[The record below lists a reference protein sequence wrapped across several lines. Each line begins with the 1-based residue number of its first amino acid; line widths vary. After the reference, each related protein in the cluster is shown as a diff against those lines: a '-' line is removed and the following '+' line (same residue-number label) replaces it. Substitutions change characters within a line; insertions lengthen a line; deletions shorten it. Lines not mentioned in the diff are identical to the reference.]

1 MTGIDISHYQA
12 KMTDFAAAKSGGVC
26 FAIMKA
32 TEGTTISDRSFAT
45 HYAGATAAG
54 LPVGAYVFSHATTPD
69 QAKAEAAFALHVIA
83 GRPLPL
89 GIYYDV
95 ETDKQ
100 MRLSNGQLQE
110 IVAAFCTAIRAAG
123 YTPGLYGSEYN
134 LWAKIS
140 LTMLPAD
147 VIRWVAHYGTRPAIS
162 CDLWQDTDN
171 SIVDGYGGPVDRDV
185 ALSQRFELM
194 AQDDA
199 ATPSQP
205 EPKEEDKDVDYV
217 VLALQSCMAHDG
229 YWPKNKLDGVKTQ
242 AFREKLLEYAQDV
255 ASC

>member
-12 KMTDFAAAKSGGVC
+12 KMADFAAAKTGGVC
-26 FAIMKA
+26 FAIIKA
-32 TEGTTISDRSFAT
+32 TEGTTISDRSFST

-54 LPVGAYVFSHATTPD
+54 LPVGAYVFSHATTPE

-83 GRPLPL
+83 GRPMPL

-100 MRLSNGQLQE
+100 MRLSNSQLQE
-110 IVAAFCTAIRAAG
+110 VVTAFCTAIRAAG

-162 CDLWQDTDN
+162 CDVWQDTDS
-171 SIVDGYGGPVDRDV
+171 SIVDGYNGPVDRDV

-194 AQDDA
+194 VQE
-199 ATPSQP
+199 TPMQQP
-205 EPKEEDKDVDYV
+205 EDDRDVDYV
-217 VLALQSCMAHDG
+217 ILALQSCMAHDG
-229 YWPKNKLDGVKTQ
+229 YWPVNRLDGVKTRD
-242 AFREKLLEYAQDV
+242 FCDKLLEYAQDV
-255 ASC
+255 AAC

>member
-12 KMTDFAAAKSGGVC
+12 KMADFAAAKNGGVC
-26 FAIMKA
+26 FAILKA

-54 LPVGAYVFSHATTPD
+54 LPVGAYVFAHATTPE

-95 ETDKQ
+95 ETEKQ
-100 MRLSNGQLQE
+100 LRLSGQQLQE
-110 IVAAFCTAIRAAG
+110 VCNAFFTAIRAAG

-134 LWAKIS
+134 LWTKIS

-147 VIRWVAHYGTRPAIS
+147 VIRWVAHYGTRPAIT
-162 CDLWQDTDN
+162 CDLWQSSDGGL
-171 SIVDGYGGPVDRDV
+171 VDGYSGPVDQDV

-194 AQDDA
+194 VQEAASQRELEPVEQDR
-199 ATPSQP
+199 
-205 EPKEEDKDVDYV
+205 DVDFV

-255 ASC
+255 AAC

>member
-1 MTGIDISHYQA
+1 LEEEMTGIDISHYQA
-12 KMTDFAAAKSGGVC
+12 KMTDFAAAKTGGVC
-26 FAIMKA
+26 FAIIKA

-54 LPVGAYVFSHATTPD
+54 LPVGAYVFSHATTPE

-89 GIYYDV
+89 GIYFDV

-100 MRLSNGQLQE
+100 MQLSNSQLQE
-110 IVAAFCTAIRAAG
+110 VVTAFCTAIRAAG
-123 YTPGLYGSEYN
+123 YAPGLYGSEYN

-140 LTMLPAD
+140 LTMLPTD
-147 VIRWVAHYGTRPAIS
+147 VIRWVAHYGTRPAIT
-162 CDLWQDTDN
+162 CDLWQR
-171 SIVDGYGGPVDRDV
+171 SVSGHVDRYSGPVDQDV

-194 AQDDA
+194 VQAYPGEPEGDD
-199 ATPSQP
+199 QN
-205 EPKEEDKDVDYV
+205 VDFV

-229 YWPKNKLDGVKTQ
+229 YWPKNKLDGVKTRD
-242 AFREKLLEYAQDV
+242 FCDKLLEYAQDV
-255 ASC
+255 GRC

>member
-12 KMTDFAAAKSGGVC
+12 KMTDFTAAKTGGVC
-26 FAIMKA
+26 FAIIKA

-54 LPVGAYVFSHATTPD
+54 LPVGAYVFSHATTPE

-83 GRPLPL
+83 GRPMPL

-100 MRLSNGQLQE
+100 MRLSNAQLQE
-110 IVAAFCTAIRAAG
+110 VVTAFCTAIRAAG
-123 YTPGLYGSEYN
+123 YTPGLYGSECN

-162 CDLWQDTDN
+162 CDVWQDTDS
-171 SIVDGYGGPVDRDV
+171 SIVDGYNGPVDRDV

-194 AQDDA
+194 VQE
-199 ATPSQP
+199 TPMQQP
-205 EPKEEDKDVDYV
+205 EDDRDVDFV

-229 YWPKNKLDGVKTQ
+229 YWPKNKLDGVKTRD
-242 AFREKLLEYAQDV
+242 FCDRLLEYAQDV